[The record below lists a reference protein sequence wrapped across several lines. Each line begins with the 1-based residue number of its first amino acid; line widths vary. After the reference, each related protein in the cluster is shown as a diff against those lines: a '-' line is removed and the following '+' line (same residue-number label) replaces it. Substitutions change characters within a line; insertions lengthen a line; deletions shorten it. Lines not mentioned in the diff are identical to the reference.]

1 MQTYSHIL
9 VAVDLNE
16 EAEPVSKKA
25 CELAQLTGAKLHFMH
40 VTEPISYAYGGDVPM
55 DLSAVQE
62 QLHEHAKERMEA
74 FIKNGNLQA
83 HSKILANGH
92 IEAEIHRAA
101 EKIGADLIVVGSH
114 GRHGLALLLG
124 STSNSVLHGAS
135 CDVLAVRI

>member
-1 MQTYSHIL
+1 MQVYSNIL
-9 VAVDLNE
+9 VAIDLND

-25 CELAQLTGAKLHFMH
+25 CSLAQLTGAKLHFMH
-40 VTEPISYAYGGDVPM
+40 VTEPLSYAYGGDIPV
-55 DLSAVQE
+55 DLSAIQE
-62 QLHEHAKERMEA
+62 QLQEHAEERMTQ
-74 FIKNGNLQA
+74 FLRTSNLLA

-92 IEAEIHRAA
+92 IETEIHRAA
-101 EKIGADLIVVGSH
+101 EEIGADLIVVGSH